1 MIGMEGEL
9 PQLAWALQDF
19 PLNSSGLRS
28 LRSGYPNKKE
38 KVARQSL
45 LEGPRD
51 DSSEKVTFKLKMRK
65 SQQRVR
71 RKQLQ
76 ADGIACVV

>member
-1 MIGMEGEL
+1 M
-9 PQLAWALQDF
+9 
-19 PLNSSGLRS
+19 
-28 LRSGYPNKKE
+28 RSGYPNKKE

-51 DSSEKVTFKLKMRK
+51 DSSEKVTFKLKMSK